1 MEYELEYPDGPFDL
15 VLTTSGVAS
24 VDVFTE
30 LNEAIRSDAR
40 IVDGANMLFDH
51 SRLDMSGLSAEQIR
65 AIADNT
71 GGEYQGRGG
80 RIAIV
85 VPAPVAFGL
94 ARMWQAMTGEQISAR
109 SCVVDS
115 VEAAYAWIEHTADD

>member
-1 MEYELEYPDGPFDL
+1 MEYELEHSDGPFA
-15 VLTTSGVAS
+15 VIVTTSGVAS
-24 VDVFTE
+24 VPVFTE
-30 LNEAIRSDAR
+30 LNELIRNDET
-40 IVDGANMLFDH
+40 IVDGVSMLFDH
-51 SRLDMSGLSAEQIR
+51 SRLDMSRLTVDEIR

-94 ARMWQAMTGEQISAR
+94 TRMWQAMTGEQISAR
-109 SCVVDS
+109 ACVVES
-115 VEAAYAWIEHTADD
+115 VEAAYAWIDSAVD